1 MSPVGVT
8 LKINHLQRC
17 RWFFHFRHGKQFRNN
32 FADSYLVEV
41 INITTFG
48 GRKFPPVGIVR
59 HYLTGS
65 IRISTKRGIHSGYPF
80 FLHCCGLGECLQ
92 FFLLCLF
99 RSHNFENHAVA
110 VENQHPVPTGIA
122 AFGSVL
128 CFAFGSDAD
137 TAEICSLES
146 RSDQR
151 QVAALGYIYLL
162 FHSVSC

>member
-48 GRKFPPVGIVR
+48 GRKFPPAGIVR

-65 IRISTKRGIHSGYPF
+65 IRFST
-80 FLHCCGLGECLQ
+80 
-92 FFLLCLF
+92 LLWAWGRSAILF
-99 RSHNFENHAVA
+99 TLSF
-110 VENQHPVPTGIA
+110 
-122 AFGSVL
+122 
-128 CFAFGSDAD
+128 
-137 TAEICSLES
+137 SLARFRES
-146 RSDQR
+146 RGHRREPASRVGEDR
-151 QVAALGYIYLL
+151 RLWFGALLRIRFGCGRSGNLQPRKPIRSATGRCASIHILA
-162 FHSVSC
+162 FS